1 MEIRKAKKNDV
12 GAIAELMYSSG
23 AEVYDFVYKINNK
36 TALDYIRFEYTSGRG
51 FCGYK
56 NVTVALKDGEVIAT
70 GCFYDGKVYGK
81 LILGAVINM
90 LMFYGP
96 FKFKEILNRSKHTGS
111 VMKRPRE
118 TELYL
123 SNFGVSEKCRGQG
136 VGTAMLN
143 KKIAE
148 AKKTNYKKFILDVSD
163 KNPRAEALYA
173 KHGMIV
179 TKIKKFTGQRDGIEY
194 SNAKQMELVLN

>member
-1 MEIRKAKKNDV
+1 
-12 GAIAELMYSSG
+12 
-23 AEVYDFVYKINNK
+23 
-36 TALDYIRFEYTSGRG
+36 
-51 FCGYK
+51 
-56 NVTVALKDGEVIAT
+56 
-70 GCFYDGKVYGK
+70 
-81 LILGAVINM
+81 
-90 LMFYGP
+90 
-96 FKFKEILNRSKHTGS
+96 
-111 VMKRPRE
+111 MKRPRE

-123 SNFGVSEKCRGQG
+123 SNFGVSEKYRGQG
-136 VGTAMLN
+136 IGTAMLN

-148 AKKTNYKKFILDVSD
+148 AQKANYKKFILDVSD